1 MTQDK
6 FGSSSWRVD
15 PSGNITSSN
24 DAPTGQPGSAGSRP
38 DRFAPYRPT
47 AAGTDPGRTPE
58 SGQSSIP
65 QSSAPQSYQQPSPW
79 AAGQAQNAAG
89 ATSVPSAQ
97 QNPYAGPASTPPSA
111 PRVGYAGS
119 PSQQSGYS
127 AQQAPVLPSRVTTT
141 ERKRGPGW
149 GALIGAM
156 VVTALFSAGVTWGLS
171 EYRSDA
177 STSSASQPVVEDV
190 QSGSEVIPPVNQ
202 SSQAPD
208 WEAVAA
214 AVRPATVAIMVEG
227 RSGSASGSGVVFDSD
242 GHIITNYHVVS
253 SALDEGTLTVTTHDG
268 RLYEATIVG
277 TDSTT
282 DLAVLALTTVPDDLV
297 AARFATSETLQ
308 VGQPIMAVGAPL
320 GLADTVTTGVISA
333 LDRPVTVEST
343 GAVDPSNP
351 MAGTQTELVVTN
363 AIQIDASLNP
373 GNSGGPLFDATGGVI
388 GINSSIAST
397 SSSASEAGSIG
408 LGFAIPVDLVKSVAQ
423 QIISTGK
430 VEHALLGVQIQTGVA
445 ASGSATY
452 MGAQVVEVVAGGAAE
467 EAGLLPG
474 DVVIGIDGHSVTSGP
489 ALTGFVRRYTAGQE
503 VTLEI
508 LRNGQEMTT
517 RAVLRA
523 RDA

>member
-1 MTQDK
+1 MTQNR
-6 FGSSSWRVD
+6 FGSSAWHVD
-15 PSGNITSSN
+15 PSGNVTSSN
-24 DAPTGQPGSAGSRP
+24 DAVGGTVGP
-38 DRFAPYRPT
+38 DATKDSRFAPSQL
-47 AAGTDPGRTPE
+47 AQ
-58 SGQSSIP
+58 SGQSKGGAPASPPPARVAQPSTGRIPRSDAPKGESPYRAGPFQAPTIRAGADSTSRPGYPQPP
-65 QSSAPQSYQQPSPW
+65 QSQP
-79 AAGQAQNAAG
+79 GY
-89 ATSVPSAQ
+89 AQ
-97 QNPYAGPASTPPSA
+97 QQ
-111 PRVGYAGS
+111 S
-119 PSQQSGYS
+119 PT
-127 AQQAPVLPSRVTTT
+127 PSRITTT

-149 GALIGAM
+149 GALVGAM
-156 VVTALFSAGVTWGLS
+156 LITGLVSTGATWAVGEYLMDTPSAT
-171 EYRSDA
+171 E
-177 STSSASQPVVEDV
+177 SQAPAGTDL
-190 QSGSEVIPPVNQ
+190 QSGVQVIPPVDQ
-202 SSQAPD
+202 ASGAPD
-208 WEAVAA
+208 WEAVAS

-227 RSGSASGSGVVFDSD
+227 KSGSASGSGVVFDSQ

-253 SALDEGTLTVTTHDG
+253 SALDDGNLTVTTQDG

-282 DLAVLALTTVPDDLV
+282 DLAVLALATVPQDLV
-297 AARFATSETLQ
+297 PARFATSETLQ
-308 VGQPIMAVGAPL
+308 VGQPIMAIGAPL

-373 GNSGGPLFDATGGVI
+373 GNSGGPLFDATGGVV

-423 QIISTGK
+423 QIITAGR
-430 VEHALLGVQIQTGVA
+430 VEHALLGVTIQTGVA
-445 ASGSATY
+445 VSGDDAY

-474 DVVIGIDGHSVTSGP
+474 DVVVGIDGHAVTSGP

-503 VTLEI
+503 VTLEV
-508 LRNGQEMTT
+508 LRNGQEVSTQ
-517 RAVLRA
+517 AVLRA